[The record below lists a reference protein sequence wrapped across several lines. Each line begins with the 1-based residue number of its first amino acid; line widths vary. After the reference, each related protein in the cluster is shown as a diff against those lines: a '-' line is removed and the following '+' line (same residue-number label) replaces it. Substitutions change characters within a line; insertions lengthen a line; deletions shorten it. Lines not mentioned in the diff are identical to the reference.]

1 MMTERS
7 VSHATFV
14 VERTYD
20 ASPARVFAA
29 WSSREAKG
37 RWFIGPEE
45 WKKSDH
51 RLDFRVGGEESLSGG
66 PPGGP
71 VYYYRATFQDIV
83 PDNRIVTTYDMLMD
97 AQRISVSV
105 ATIELTPVGTGT
117 RLVLTEQGAFLD
129 GLDTVQQREQG
140 TNELL
145 DKLGRA
151 LAG

>member
-1 MMTERS
+1 MMTDRS
-7 VSHATFV
+7 IVHATFV

-29 WSSREAKG
+29 WTSPEAKG
-37 RWFIGPEE
+37 RWFIGPEA

-51 RLDFRVGGEESLSGG
+51 KLDFRVGGVESLSGG

-83 PDNRIVTTYDMLMD
+83 PDNRIVTAYDMMMD
-97 AQRISVSV
+97 DRRISVSV
-105 ATIELTPVGTGT
+105 ATLELTPAGAGT

-129 GLDTVQQREQG
+129 GLDAPQQREQG

-145 DKLGRA
+145 DKLGLA